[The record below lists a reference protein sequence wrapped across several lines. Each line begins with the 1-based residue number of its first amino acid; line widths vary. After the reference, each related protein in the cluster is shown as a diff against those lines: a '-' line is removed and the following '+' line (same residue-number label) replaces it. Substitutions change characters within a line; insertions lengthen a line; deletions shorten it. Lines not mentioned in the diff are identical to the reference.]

1 MLRIGGSGSATA
13 QIMLYSLQKT
23 SSDTAPEAVDSH
35 ALGKPCK
42 NSVLTVDLE
51 YSEKPKLV
59 VVQIL
64 GEGLK
69 GMIARNTIGIDRI
82 LWGGFRQSV
91 SVPVEGSFQAALDER
106 QSAQLDR
113 YPEQNMTSSMTAS
126 GIVTNCNQQ
135 DVSDRSQSEQHHQKL
150 LSIRQKLIQAVFN
163 NARLA
168 KVSQPGLMNMTYRCS
183 WQVLHVLQNEH

>member
-1 MLRIGGSGSATA
+1 MEPLKKIKEHISNVPDQQVPVLRIGGSGSATA

-23 SSDTAPEAVDSH
+23 SSDVAPEAVDSN
-35 ALGKPCK
+35 ALGKPWK

-51 YSEKPKLV
+51 YSEKPKLA

-69 GMIARNTIGIDRI
+69 GMIARNTMSIDRI
-82 LWGGFRQSV
+82 LWGGFGQSV

-106 QSAQLDR
+106 QSAQVDR

-126 GIVTNCNQQ
+126 GIIINCN
-135 DVSDRSQSEQHHQKL
+135 
-150 LSIRQKLIQAVFN
+150 
-163 NARLA
+163 
-168 KVSQPGLMNMTYRCS
+168 
-183 WQVLHVLQNEH
+183 